1 MSVSLSLF
9 LYMTTNSAIQA
20 PQLSSRLLRL
30 ALLWVIVL
38 IASVIYTLFLSRQME
53 ITTDVMR
60 RATDIRAELFQVGY
74 DLTTG
79 FAMSLSVDVQGVVW
93 RVDQT
98 LNLAI
103 LGDKSTYR
111 VMARDERI
119 DAIMGHIDEIW
130 RQSVKPLL
138 LKWNETHNIT
148 SADRHEI
155 LSNLDRL
162 NGELDQ
168 WQNLM
173 DAEVNRNIV
182 VLRFTQIALG
192 GLSIL
197 SVIVVM
203 WFLFASVLKP
213 LNQLQA
219 GIERLKAGDWKTRVH
234 AEGTQEF
241 SEISAGFNEMAS
253 HLDDVYTNLENMVEE
268 KTASL
273 AEKNSHLTTLYGLTA
288 FLGEQH
294 SMDEMLESFSARVLT
309 LAGAPAVQVCFWNE
323 NRGVFESILQKGL
336 GESVSKECEN
346 IPKEF
351 REKIFSSP
359 YPIRAGMNRPGEA
372 IESDFIQKVIYHI
385 RYRQKNIG
393 VFVLFYRVEQTQNRA
408 LDMLLE
414 NLGRHLGAAI
424 ENMRLAALDQ
434 QMAVAQERNILA
446 QNLHDSI
453 AQTLS
458 FVNLQ
463 VQMLDGALKA
473 KNQEQID
480 DGIRQIKAGV
490 QECYD
495 DVRELLLNFRT
506 RVYKEELEE
515 LVKSVLERFERQ
527 TRVTT
532 HLTIQNEGSDLT
544 SAQKLQVIFIL
555 QEALSNVRKHAHAQ
569 TVMVNIR
576 NNENFEMTVMD
587 DGVGIDPKVL
597 NERKQSHVGL
607 SIMRERAQKV
617 NARIEIESDI
627 DQGTTVRLIL
637 PKEGR

>member
-1 MSVSLSLF
+1 
-9 LYMTTNSAIQA
+9 MTTNSAVQA

-53 ITTDVMR
+53 ITTEVMR

-103 LGDKSTYR
+103 LGDESTYR

-119 DAIMGHIDEIW
+119 DAIMGRIDEIW

-138 LKWNETHNIT
+138 LKWNETHSIT
-148 SADRHEI
+148 ISDRHEI

-309 LAGAPAVQVCFWNE
+309 LAAAPAVQVCFWNE
-323 NRGVFESILQKGL
+323 NRGVFENILQKGL

-346 IPKEF
+346 ISKEF

-359 YPIRAGMNRPGEA
+359 YPIRAGMNQPGEGK
-372 IESDFIQKVIYHI
+372 ESDFIQKVIYHI

-393 VFVLFYRVEQTQNRA
+393 VFVLFYRVEQTENRA

-544 SAQKLQVIFIL
+544 SAKKLQVIFIL

>member
-1 MSVSLSLF
+1 
-9 LYMTTNSAIQA
+9 MTMKNVTEA

-30 ALLWVIVL
+30 ALLWVILL
-38 IASVIYTLFLSRQME
+38 IASVVYTLFLSKQME
-53 ITTDVMR
+53 ITTEVMR
-60 RATDIRAELFQVGY
+60 RAGDIRAELYQVGY
-74 DLTTG
+74 DLTTVH
-79 FAMSLSVDVQGVVW
+79 SKNLTVDIQGVVW

-103 LGDKSTYR
+103 LDDGSTYR
-111 VMARDERI
+111 VMAREERI
-119 DAIMGHIDEIW
+119 DKILSRIDETW

-138 LKWNETHNIT
+138 LKWNETHSVGT
-148 SADRHEI
+148 SSRQEI
-155 LSNLDRL
+155 LAGLDSL
-162 NGELDQ
+162 NSELDE
-168 WQNLM
+168 WQNLT

-182 VLRFTQIALG
+182 VLRYTQVALG

-203 WFLFASVLKP
+203 WFLFASVLRP

-241 SEISAGFNEMAS
+241 SEISAGFNELAT
-253 HLDDVYTNLENMVEE
+253 HLDDIYFNLESRVEE

-273 AEKNSHLTTLYGLTA
+273 AEKNAHLTALYGLTA

-294 SMDEMLESFSARVLT
+294 SVEEMLESFIARVLT
-309 LAGAPAVQVCFWNE
+309 LTGAPAAQVCFWNE
-323 NRGVFESILQKGL
+323 NRNQLESVLKKGL
-336 GESVSKECEN
+336 SESGTKECE
-346 IPKEF
+346 
-351 REKIFSSP
+351 KISEQFCQQIFASP
-359 YPIRAGMNRPGEA
+359 YPVRIEEPDQSVNLDASHNR
-372 IESDFIQKVIYHI
+372 FILKVVYHI

-393 VFVLFYRVEQTQNRA
+393 IFALFYRDKLSEDRA

-414 NLGRHLGAAI
+414 NLGRHFGVAI

-463 VQMLDGALKA
+463 VQMLEGALKDQ
-473 KNQEQID
+473 NSEQID
-480 DGIRQIKAGV
+480 DGIKQIKAGV

-506 RVYKEELEE
+506 RVYKEELGE
-515 LVKSVLERFERQ
+515 LVQSVLQRFERQ
-527 TRVTT
+527 TNVKT
-532 HLTIQNEGSDLT
+532 HLNIQDDGMTLSST
-544 SAQKLQVIFIL
+544 QKLQVIFIL
-555 QEALSNVRKHAHAQ
+555 QEALSNVRKHARAR

-576 NNENFEMTVMD
+576 NDDSRFEMTVMD
-587 DGVGIDPKVL
+587 DGIGIDPQL
-597 NERKQSHVGL
+597 LSERKQSHVGL

-617 NARIEIESDI
+617 NAQIEIESEI
-627 DQGTTVRLIL
+627 DQGTTVKLIL

>member
-1 MSVSLSLF
+1 
-9 LYMTTNSAIQA
+9 MTTNSAIQA

-103 LGDKSTYR
+103 LGDESTYR

-119 DAIMGHIDEIW
+119 DAIMGRIDEIW

-138 LKWNETHNIT
+138 LKWNETHSIT
-148 SADRHEI
+148 ISDRHEI

-309 LAGAPAVQVCFWNE
+309 LAAAPAVQVCFWNE
-323 NRGVFESILQKGL
+323 NRGVFENILQKGL

-346 IPKEF
+346 ISKEF

-359 YPIRAGMNRPGEA
+359 YPIRAGMNQPGEGK
-372 IESDFIQKVIYHI
+372 ESDFIQKVIYHI

-544 SAQKLQVIFIL
+544 SAKKLQVIFIL

>member
-1 MSVSLSLF
+1 
-9 LYMTTNSAIQA
+9 MTTNSAVQA

-53 ITTDVMR
+53 ITTEVMR

-79 FAMSLSVDVQGVVW
+79 SAMSLSVDVQGVVW

-103 LGDKSTYR
+103 LGDESTYR

-119 DAIMGHIDEIW
+119 DAIMGRIDEIW

-148 SADRHEI
+148 ISDRHEI

-309 LAGAPAVQVCFWNE
+309 LAAAPAVQVCFWNE
-323 NRGVFESILQKGL
+323 NRGVFENILQKGL

-346 IPKEF
+346 ISKEF

-359 YPIRAGMNRPGEA
+359 YPIRAGMNQPGEGK
-372 IESDFIQKVIYHI
+372 ESDFIQKVIYHI

-393 VFVLFYRVEQTQNRA
+393 VFVLFYRVEQTENRA

-506 RVYKEELEE
+506 RVYKEELDE

>member
-1 MSVSLSLF
+1 MN
-9 LYMTTNSAIQA
+9 TIPQA

-30 ALLWVIVL
+30 ALLWVVVL
-38 IASVIYTLFLSRQME
+38 IASVVYTLFLSKQME
-53 ITTDVMR
+53 ISTEVTR
-60 RATDIRAELFQVGY
+60 RAADIRAELYQVGY
-74 DLTTG
+74 DLTTDQSKG
-79 FAMSLSVDVQGVVW
+79 LAIDIQGVVW

-103 LGDKSTYR
+103 LDDESTYR

-119 DAIMGHIDEIW
+119 DKIMGHIDETW
-130 RQSVKPLL
+130 RQSVKPSLL
-138 LKWNETHNIT
+138 RWNETHQLNRQ
-148 SADRHEI
+148 ARQEI
-155 LSNLDRL
+155 LKGLDLL
-162 NGELDQ
+162 NSELDE

-182 VLRFTQIALG
+182 VLRFTQVALG

-203 WFLFASVLKP
+203 WFLFASVLRP

-219 GIERLKAGDWKTRVH
+219 GIERLKASDWKTRVH
-234 AEGTQEF
+234 AEGTMEF
-241 SEISAGFNEMAS
+241 SEISAGFNELAS

-273 AEKNSHLTTLYGLTA
+273 AEKNAHLTALYGLTS

-294 SMDEMLESFSARVLT
+294 SLEEMLESFTARVLT
-309 LAGAPAVQVCFWNE
+309 LAQAPALQVCFWNE
-323 NRGVFESILQKGL
+323 HRSRFENILQKGL
-336 GESVSKECEN
+336 SEDFSKGC
-346 IPKEF
+346 
-351 REKIFSSP
+351 EKISEDFCQKIFTSP
-359 YPIRAGMNRPGEA
+359 YPIRTGVSRSDTKTEIEA
-372 IESDFIQKVIYHI
+372 NFFTQKVIYHI

-393 VFVLFYRVEQTQNRA
+393 VFVLFYRDNVRENRA

-463 VQMLDGALKA
+463 VQMLDVALKD

-480 DGIRQIKAGV
+480 DGLKQIKAGV

-515 LVKSVLERFERQ
+515 LVQSVLLRFERQ
-527 TRVTT
+527 THVKT
-532 HLTIQNEGSDLT
+532 HLSIKNEGKELT

-555 QEALSNVRKHAHAQ
+555 QEALSNVRKHAKAQ

-576 NNENFEMTVMD
+576 NTEQFEMTVMD
-587 DGVGIDPKVL
+587 DGIGIDPKVL
-597 NERKQSHVGL
+597 EERKQSHVGL

-617 NARIEIESDI
+617 KAHIEIESEM

>member
-1 MSVSLSLF
+1 
-9 LYMTTNSAIQA
+9 MTTNSAVQA

-53 ITTDVMR
+53 ITTEVMR
-60 RATDIRAELFQVGY
+60 RASDIRAELFQVGY

-79 FAMSLSVDVQGVVW
+79 SAMSMSVDVQGVVW

-103 LGDKSTYR
+103 LGDESTYR

-119 DAIMGHIDEIW
+119 DAIMGRIDEIW

-138 LKWNETHNIT
+138 LKWNETHSIT
-148 SADRHEI
+148 ISDRHEI

-309 LAGAPAVQVCFWNE
+309 LAAAPAVQVCFWNE
-323 NRGVFESILQKGL
+323 NRGIFESILQKGL

-346 IPKEF
+346 ISKEF

-359 YPIRAGMNRPGEA
+359 YPIRAGMNQPGEGK
-372 IESDFIQKVIYHI
+372 ESDFIQKVIYHI

-393 VFVLFYRVEQTQNRA
+393 VFVLFYRVEQTENRA

-627 DQGTTVRLIL
+627 DQGTTIRLIL

>member
-1 MSVSLSLF
+1 MN
-9 LYMTTNSAIQA
+9 TIPQA

-30 ALLWVIVL
+30 ALLWVVVL
-38 IASVIYTLFLSRQME
+38 IASVVYTLFLSKQME
-53 ITTDVMR
+53 ISTEVTR
-60 RATDIRAELFQVGY
+60 RAADIRAELYQVGY
-74 DLTTG
+74 DLTTDQSKG
-79 FAMSLSVDVQGVVW
+79 LAIDIQGVVW

-103 LGDKSTYR
+103 LDDESTYR

-119 DAIMGHIDEIW
+119 DKIMGHIDETW
-130 RQSVKPLL
+130 RQSVKPSLL
-138 LKWNETHNIT
+138 RWNETHQLNRQ
-148 SADRHEI
+148 ARQEI
-155 LSNLDRL
+155 LKGLDLL
-162 NGELDQ
+162 NSELDE

-182 VLRFTQIALG
+182 VLRFTQVALG

-203 WFLFASVLKP
+203 WFLFASVLRP

-219 GIERLKAGDWKTRVH
+219 GIERLKASDWKTRVH
-234 AEGTQEF
+234 AEGTMEF
-241 SEISAGFNEMAS
+241 SEISAGFNELAS

-273 AEKNSHLTTLYGLTA
+273 AEKNAHLTALYGLTS

-294 SMDEMLESFSARVLT
+294 SLEEMLESFTARVLT
-309 LAGAPAVQVCFWNE
+309 LAQAPALQVCFWNE
-323 NRGVFESILQKGL
+323 HRSRFENILQKGL
-336 GESVSKECEN
+336 SEDFSKGC
-346 IPKEF
+346 
-351 REKIFSSP
+351 EKISEDFCQKIFTSP
-359 YPIRAGMNRPGEA
+359 YPIRTGVSRSDTKTEIEA
-372 IESDFIQKVIYHI
+372 NFFTQKVIYHI

-393 VFVLFYRVEQTQNRA
+393 VFVLFYRDNVRENRA

-463 VQMLDGALKA
+463 VQMLDGALKD

-480 DGIRQIKAGV
+480 DGLKQIKAGV

-515 LVKSVLERFERQ
+515 LVQSVLLRFERQ
-527 TRVTT
+527 THVKT
-532 HLTIQNEGSDLT
+532 HLSIKNEGKELT

-555 QEALSNVRKHAHAQ
+555 QEALSNVRKHAKAQ

-576 NNENFEMTVMD
+576 NTEQFEMTVMD
-587 DGVGIDPKVL
+587 DGIGIDPKVL
-597 NERKQSHVGL
+597 EERKQSHVGL

-617 NARIEIESDI
+617 KAHIEIESEM

>member
-1 MSVSLSLF
+1 
-9 LYMTTNSAIQA
+9 MTTNSAVQA

-53 ITTDVMR
+53 ITTEVMR

-79 FAMSLSVDVQGVVW
+79 SAMSLSVDVQGVVW

-103 LGDKSTYR
+103 LGDESTYR

-119 DAIMGHIDEIW
+119 DAIMGRIDEIW

-148 SADRHEI
+148 ISDRHEI

-309 LAGAPAVQVCFWNE
+309 LAAAPAVQVCFWNE
-323 NRGVFESILQKGL
+323 NRGIFESILQKGL

-346 IPKEF
+346 ISKEF

-359 YPIRAGMNRPGEA
+359 YPIRAGMNQPGEGK
-372 IESDFIQKVIYHI
+372 ESDFIQKVIYHI

-393 VFVLFYRVEQTQNRA
+393 VFVLFYRVEQTENRA

>member
-1 MSVSLSLF
+1 MTQTSVQ
-9 LYMTTNSAIQA
+9 QA

-38 IASVIYTLFLSRQME
+38 IASVVYTLFLSKQME
-53 ITTDVMR
+53 ITAEVMR
-60 RATDIRAELFQVGY
+60 RAANIRAELYQVSY
-74 DLTTG
+74 DLTTEQM
-79 FAMSLSVDVQGVVW
+79 ANLTVDVQGLVW

-98 LNLAI
+98 LNLAT
-103 LGDKSTYR
+103 LDDESTYR

-119 DAIMGHIDEIW
+119 DKILERIDETW
-130 RQSVKPLL
+130 RQNVKPLL
-138 LKWNETHNIT
+138 LRWNEIHSIAHLN
-148 SADRHEI
+148 RH
-155 LSNLDRL
+155 DVL
-162 NGELDQ
+162 NGLDLLNSELNE
-168 WQNLM
+168 WQNLTE
-173 DAEVNRNIV
+173 AEVNRNIV
-182 VLRFTQIALG
+182 VLRYTQVALG

-203 WFLFASVLKP
+203 WFLFASVLRP
-213 LNQLQA
+213 LNQLRE
-219 GIERLKAGDWKTRVH
+219 GIDRLKASDWKTRVY

-241 SEISAGFNEMAS
+241 SEISAGFNELAT
-253 HLDDVYTNLENMVEE
+253 HLDDVYTNLENKVEE

-273 AEKNSHLTTLYGLTA
+273 AEKNAHLTALYGLTA

-294 SMDEMLESFSARVLT
+294 SMDEMLESFIARVLT
-309 LAGAPAVQVCFWNE
+309 LTGAPAAQVCFWSEHRSQLE
-323 NRGVFESILQKGL
+323 NVLKKGL
-336 GESVSKECEN
+336 DENFQFGCEQCGGD
-346 IPKEF
+346 F
-351 REKIFSSP
+351 SEKIFSSP
-359 YPIRAGMNRPGEA
+359 YPLRVLIPSTETQTSEFTLK
-372 IESDFIQKVIYHI
+372 IIYHI

-393 VFVLFYRVEQTQNRA
+393 VFALFYKKELEQDRA

-434 QMAVAQERNILA
+434 QMAVAQERNLLA

-463 VQMLDGALKA
+463 VQMLEGALKD

-480 DGIRQIKAGV
+480 DGITQIKAGV

-506 RVYKEELEE
+506 RVYKEELDE
-515 LVKSVLERFERQ
+515 LVQSVLQRFERQ
-527 TRVTT
+527 TRVKT
-532 HLTIQNEGSDLT
+532 HLNIQDGGKSLT

-555 QEALSNVRKHAHAQ
+555 QEALSNVRKHARAQ

-576 NNENFEMTVMD
+576 NNDQFEMTVMD
-587 DGVGIDPKVL
+587 DGIGIDLKL
-597 NERKQSHVGL
+597 LSERKQSHVGL

-617 NARIEIESDI
+617 NARIEIDSEI

-637 PKEGR
+637 PKEGRS

>member
-1 MSVSLSLF
+1 MNLNN
-9 LYMTTNSAIQA
+9 TPQA

-38 IASVIYTLFLSRQME
+38 IASVIYTLFLSKQME
-53 ITTDVMR
+53 ITMEVTR
-60 RATDIRAELFQVGY
+60 RAADIRAELYRVGY

-79 FAMSLSVDVQGVVW
+79 NAGNLAIDIQGVVW

-103 LGDKSTYR
+103 LDDESTYR
-111 VMARDERI
+111 VLARDDRI
-119 DAIMGHIDEIW
+119 NTIMVHIDETW
-130 RQSVKPLL
+130 CQSVKPLL
-138 LKWNETHNIT
+138 LKWNESHRM
-148 SADRHEI
+148 SEQGRQSI
-155 LSNLDRL
+155 LESLDLL
-162 NGELDQ
+162 NSELDE
-168 WQNLM
+168 WQSLM

-182 VLRFTQIALG
+182 VLRYTQVALG

-197 SVIVVM
+197 SVIIVM
-203 WFLFASVLKP
+203 WFLFASVLRP
-213 LNQLQA
+213 LNQLQT

-234 AEGTQEF
+234 TEGTLEF
-241 SEISAGFNEMAS
+241 SEISAGFNELAT
-253 HLDDVYTNLENMVEE
+253 HLDDVYTNLENKVEE

-294 SMDEMLESFSARVLT
+294 SLEEMLESFIARVFTLT
-309 LAGAPAVQVCFWNE
+309 GAAAVQICFWNE
-323 NRGVFESILQKGL
+323 RRNRFENILQKGL
-336 GESVSKECEN
+336 SNDFSKECEK
-346 IPKEF
+346 ITEDF
-351 REKIFSSP
+351 CQKIFASP
-359 YPIRAGMNRPGEA
+359 YPIRSGVSRSDDTTEPEA
-372 IESDFIQKVIYHI
+372 NSFAQKVIYHV

-393 VFVLFYRVEQTQNRA
+393 VFILFYRDDEHESRA

-414 NLGRHLGAAI
+414 NLGRHLGGAI

-463 VQMLDGALKA
+463 VQMLDGALKDN
-473 KNQEQID
+473 NQEQID
-480 DGIRQIKAGV
+480 EGLRQIKAGV

-506 RVYKEELEE
+506 RVYKEELGE
-515 LVKSVLERFERQ
+515 LIQSVLQRFERQ
-527 TRVTT
+527 THVSA
-532 HLTIQNEGSDLT
+532 HLNITNEGKDLT

-555 QEALSNVRKHAHAQ
+555 QEALSNVRKHAHAR

-576 NNENFEMTVMD
+576 NSEQFEMTVMD
-587 DGVGIDPKVL
+587 DGVGIDTKVL
-597 NERKQSHVGL
+597 EERKQSHVGL

-617 NARIEIESDI
+617 NARIEIESEV

>member
-1 MSVSLSLF
+1 MN
-9 LYMTTNSAIQA
+9 TIPQA

-30 ALLWVIVL
+30 ALLWVVVL
-38 IASVIYTLFLSRQME
+38 IASVVYTLFLSKQME
-53 ITTDVMR
+53 ISTEVTR
-60 RATDIRAELFQVGY
+60 RAADIRAELYQVGY
-74 DLTTG
+74 DLTTDQAKG
-79 FAMSLSVDVQGVVW
+79 LAIDIQGVVW

-103 LGDKSTYR
+103 LDDESTYR

-119 DAIMGHIDEIW
+119 DKIMGHIDETW
-130 RQSVKPLL
+130 RQSVKPSLL
-138 LKWNETHNIT
+138 RWNETHQLNRQ
-148 SADRHEI
+148 ARQEI
-155 LSNLDRL
+155 LKGLDLL
-162 NGELDQ
+162 NSELDE

-182 VLRFTQIALG
+182 VLRFTQVALG

-203 WFLFASVLKP
+203 WFLFASVLRP

-219 GIERLKAGDWKTRVH
+219 GIERLKASDWKTRVH
-234 AEGTQEF
+234 AEGTLEF
-241 SEISAGFNEMAS
+241 SEISAGFNELAS

-273 AEKNSHLTTLYGLTA
+273 AEKNAHLTALYGLTS

-294 SMDEMLESFSARVLT
+294 SLEEMLESFTARVLT
-309 LAGAPAVQVCFWNE
+309 LAQAPALQVCFWNE
-323 NRGVFESILQKGL
+323 HRSRFENILQKGL
-336 GESVSKECEN
+336 SEDFSKGC
-346 IPKEF
+346 
-351 REKIFSSP
+351 EKISEDFCQKIFTSP
-359 YPIRAGMNRPGEA
+359 YPIRTGVSRSDAKTEIEA
-372 IESDFIQKVIYHI
+372 NFFTQKVIYHI

-393 VFVLFYRVEQTQNRA
+393 VFVLFYRDNVRENRA

-463 VQMLDGALKA
+463 VQMLDGALKD

-480 DGIRQIKAGV
+480 DGLKQIKAGV

-515 LVKSVLERFERQ
+515 LVQSVLLRFERQ
-527 TRVTT
+527 THVKT
-532 HLTIQNEGSDLT
+532 HLSIKNEGKELT

-555 QEALSNVRKHAHAQ
+555 QEALSNVRKHAKAQ

-576 NNENFEMTVMD
+576 NTDQFEMTVMD
-587 DGVGIDPKVL
+587 DGIGIDPKVL
-597 NERKQSHVGL
+597 EERKQSHVGL

-617 NARIEIESDI
+617 KAHIEIESEM

>member
-1 MSVSLSLF
+1 
-9 LYMTTNSAIQA
+9 MTTNSAIQA

-103 LGDKSTYR
+103 LGDESTYR

-359 YPIRAGMNRPGEA
+359 YPIRAGMNRPGET

-458 FVNLQ
+458 FVYLQ

>member
-1 MSVSLSLF
+1 MTQTSVQ
-9 LYMTTNSAIQA
+9 QA

-38 IASVIYTLFLSRQME
+38 IASVVYTLFLSKQME
-53 ITTDVMR
+53 ITAEVMR
-60 RATDIRAELFQVGY
+60 RAANIRAELYQVSY
-74 DLTTG
+74 DLTTEQM
-79 FAMSLSVDVQGVVW
+79 ANLTVDVQGLVW

-98 LNLAI
+98 LNLAT
-103 LGDKSTYR
+103 LDDESTYR

-119 DAIMGHIDEIW
+119 DKILERIDETW
-130 RQSVKPLL
+130 RQNVKPLL
-138 LKWNETHNIT
+138 LRWNEIHSIAHLN
-148 SADRHEI
+148 RH
-155 LSNLDRL
+155 DVL
-162 NGELDQ
+162 NGLDLLNSELNE
-168 WQNLM
+168 WQNLTE
-173 DAEVNRNIV
+173 AEVNRNIV
-182 VLRFTQIALG
+182 VLRYTQVALG

-203 WFLFASVLKP
+203 WFLFASVLRP
-213 LNQLQA
+213 LNQLRE
-219 GIERLKAGDWKTRVH
+219 GIDRLKASDWKTRVY

-241 SEISAGFNEMAS
+241 SEISAGFNELAT
-253 HLDDVYTNLENMVEE
+253 HLDDVYTNLENKVEE

-273 AEKNSHLTTLYGLTA
+273 AEKNAHLTALYGLTA

-294 SMDEMLESFSARVLT
+294 SMDEMLESFIARVLT
-309 LAGAPAVQVCFWNE
+309 LTGAPAAQVCFWSE
-323 NRGVFESILQKGL
+323 HRSQLEHVLKKGL
-336 GESVSKECEN
+336 DENFQFGCEQC
-346 IPKEF
+346 
-351 REKIFSSP
+351 
-359 YPIRAGMNRPGEA
+359 GG
-372 IESDFIQKVIYHI
+372 DFNI

-393 VFVLFYRVEQTQNRA
+393 VFALFYKKELEQDRA

-434 QMAVAQERNILA
+434 QMAVAQERNLLA

-463 VQMLDGALKA
+463 VQMLEGALKD

-480 DGIRQIKAGV
+480 DGITQIKAGV

-506 RVYKEELEE
+506 RVYKEELDE
-515 LVKSVLERFERQ
+515 LVQSVLQRFERQ
-527 TRVTT
+527 TRVKT
-532 HLTIQNEGSDLT
+532 HLNIQDGGKSLT

-555 QEALSNVRKHAHAQ
+555 QEALSNVRKHARAQ

-576 NNENFEMTVMD
+576 NNDQFEMTVMD
-587 DGVGIDPKVL
+587 DGIGIDPKL
-597 NERKQSHVGL
+597 LSERKQSHVGL

-617 NARIEIESDI
+617 NARIEIDSEI

-637 PKEGR
+637 PKEGRS

>member
-1 MSVSLSLF
+1 
-9 LYMTTNSAIQA
+9 MTMKNVTEA

-30 ALLWVIVL
+30 ALLWVILL
-38 IASVIYTLFLSRQME
+38 IASVVYTLFLSKQME
-53 ITTDVMR
+53 ITTEVMR
-60 RATDIRAELFQVGY
+60 RAGDIRAELYQVGY
-74 DLTTG
+74 DLTTVH
-79 FAMSLSVDVQGVVW
+79 SKNLTVDIQGVVW

-103 LGDKSTYR
+103 LDDGSTYR

-119 DAIMGHIDEIW
+119 DKILSRIDETW

-138 LKWNETHNIT
+138 LKWNETHSVGT
-148 SADRHEI
+148 SSRQEI
-155 LSNLDRL
+155 LAGLDSL
-162 NGELDQ
+162 NSELDE
-168 WQNLM
+168 WQNLT

-182 VLRFTQIALG
+182 VLRYTQVALG

-203 WFLFASVLKP
+203 WFLFASVLRP

-241 SEISAGFNEMAS
+241 SEISAGFNELAT
-253 HLDDVYTNLENMVEE
+253 HLDDIYFNLESRVEE

-273 AEKNSHLTTLYGLTA
+273 AEKNAHLTALYGLTA

-294 SMDEMLESFSARVLT
+294 SVEEMLESFIARVLT
-309 LAGAPAVQVCFWNE
+309 LTGAPAAQVCFWNE
-323 NRGVFESILQKGL
+323 NRNQLESVLKKGL
-336 GESVSKECEN
+336 SESGTKECE
-346 IPKEF
+346 
-351 REKIFSSP
+351 KISEQFCQQIFASP
-359 YPIRAGMNRPGEA
+359 YPVRIEEPDQSVNLDASHNR
-372 IESDFIQKVIYHI
+372 FILKVVYHI

-393 VFVLFYRVEQTQNRA
+393 IFVLFYRDKLSEDRA

-414 NLGRHLGAAI
+414 NLGRHFGAAI

-463 VQMLDGALKA
+463 VQMLEGALKDQ
-473 KNQEQID
+473 NSEQID
-480 DGIRQIKAGV
+480 DGIKQIKAGV

-506 RVYKEELEE
+506 RVYKEELGE
-515 LVKSVLERFERQ
+515 LVQSVLQRFERQ
-527 TRVTT
+527 TNVKT
-532 HLTIQNEGSDLT
+532 HLNIQNDGMTLSST
-544 SAQKLQVIFIL
+544 QKLQVIFIL
-555 QEALSNVRKHAHAQ
+555 QEALSNVRKHARAR

-576 NNENFEMTVMD
+576 NDDSRFEMTVMD
-587 DGVGIDPKVL
+587 DGIGIDPQL
-597 NERKQSHVGL
+597 LSERKQSHVGL

-617 NARIEIESDI
+617 NAQIEIESEI
-627 DQGTTVRLIL
+627 DQGTTVKLIL

>member
-1 MSVSLSLF
+1 
-9 LYMTTNSAIQA
+9 MTMNTVPQA

-30 ALLWVIVL
+30 ALLWVVVL
-38 IASVIYTLFLSRQME
+38 IASVVYTLFLSKQME
-53 ITTDVMR
+53 ISTEVTR
-60 RATDIRAELFQVGY
+60 RAADIRVELYQVGY
-74 DLTTG
+74 DLTTDHANG
-79 FAMSLSVDVQGVVW
+79 FSIDIQGVVW

-103 LGDKSTYR
+103 LDDQSTYR

-119 DAIMGHIDEIW
+119 DKIMGHIDETW
-130 RQSVKPLL
+130 RQSVKPALL
-138 LKWNETHNIT
+138 RWNESHQLNRQV
-148 SADRHEI
+148 RHDI
-155 LSNLDRL
+155 LKGLDLL
-162 NGELDQ
+162 NSELDE

-182 VLRFTQIALG
+182 VLRFTQVALG

-203 WFLFASVLKP
+203 WFLFASVLRP

-219 GIERLKAGDWKTRVH
+219 GIERLKASDWKTRVH
-234 AEGTQEF
+234 AEGTLEF
-241 SEISAGFNEMAS
+241 SEISAGFNALAS
-253 HLDDVYTNLENMVEE
+253 HLDDVYTNLENIVEE

-273 AEKNSHLTTLYGLTA
+273 AEKNAHLTALYGLTS

-294 SMDEMLESFSARVLT
+294 SLEEMLESFTARVLT
-309 LAGAPAVQVCFWNE
+309 LAEAPALQVCFWDEHRSRFE
-323 NRGVFESILQKGL
+323 NILQKGL
-336 GESVSKECEN
+336 SEEFSKGC
-346 IPKEF
+346 
-351 REKIFSSP
+351 EKISEDFCQKIFASP
-359 YPIRAGMNRPGEA
+359 YPIRTGVSRSDVKTEIEA
-372 IESDFIQKVIYHI
+372 NFFTQKVIYHI

-393 VFVLFYRVEQTQNRA
+393 VFVLFYRDNVRENRA

-463 VQMLDGALKA
+463 VQMLDGALKD

-480 DGIRQIKAGV
+480 DGLKQIKAGV

-515 LVKSVLERFERQ
+515 LVQSVLLRFERQ
-527 TRVTT
+527 THVKT
-532 HLTIQNEGSDLT
+532 HLSIKNEGKELT

-555 QEALSNVRKHAHAQ
+555 QEALSNVRKHARAQ

-576 NNENFEMTVMD
+576 NTEQFEMTVMD
-587 DGVGIDPKVL
+587 DGIGIDPKVL
-597 NERKQSHVGL
+597 EERKQSHVGL

-617 NARIEIESDI
+617 KARIEIESEL

>member
-1 MSVSLSLF
+1 MN
-9 LYMTTNSAIQA
+9 TIPQA

-30 ALLWVIVL
+30 ALLWVVVL
-38 IASVIYTLFLSRQME
+38 IASVVYTLFLSKQME
-53 ITTDVMR
+53 ISTEVTR
-60 RATDIRAELFQVGY
+60 RAADIRAELYQVGY
-74 DLTTG
+74 DLTTDQAKG
-79 FAMSLSVDVQGVVW
+79 LAIDIQGVVW

-103 LGDKSTYR
+103 LDDESTYR

-119 DAIMGHIDEIW
+119 DKIMGHIDETW
-130 RQSVKPLL
+130 RQSVKPSLL
-138 LKWNETHNIT
+138 RWNETHQLNRQ
-148 SADRHEI
+148 ARQEI
-155 LSNLDRL
+155 LKGLDLL
-162 NGELDQ
+162 NSELDE

-182 VLRFTQIALG
+182 VLRFTQVALG

-203 WFLFASVLKP
+203 WFLFASVLRP

-219 GIERLKAGDWKTRVH
+219 GIERLKASDWKTRVH
-234 AEGTQEF
+234 AEGTLEF
-241 SEISAGFNEMAS
+241 SEISAGFNELAS

-273 AEKNSHLTTLYGLTA
+273 AEKNAHLTALYGLTS

-294 SMDEMLESFSARVLT
+294 SLEEMLESFTARVLT
-309 LAGAPAVQVCFWNE
+309 LAQAPALQVCFWNE
-323 NRGVFESILQKGL
+323 HRSRFENILQKGL
-336 GESVSKECEN
+336 SEDFSKGC
-346 IPKEF
+346 
-351 REKIFSSP
+351 EKISEDFCQKIFTSP
-359 YPIRAGMNRPGEA
+359 YPIRTGVSRSDAKTEIEA
-372 IESDFIQKVIYHI
+372 NFFTQKVIYHI

-393 VFVLFYRVEQTQNRA
+393 VFVLFYRDNVRENRA

-463 VQMLDGALKA
+463 VQMLDGALKD

-480 DGIRQIKAGV
+480 DGLKQIKAGV

-515 LVKSVLERFERQ
+515 LVQSVLLRFERQ
-527 TRVTT
+527 THIKT
-532 HLTIQNEGSDLT
+532 HLSIKNEGKELT

-555 QEALSNVRKHAHAQ
+555 QEALSNVRKHAKAQ

-576 NNENFEMTVMD
+576 NTDQFEMTVMD
-587 DGVGIDPKVL
+587 DGIGIDPKVL
-597 NERKQSHVGL
+597 EERKQSHVGL

-617 NARIEIESDI
+617 KAHIEIESEM

>member
-1 MSVSLSLF
+1 
-9 LYMTTNSAIQA
+9 MTMNTVPQA

-30 ALLWVIVL
+30 ALLWVVVL
-38 IASVIYTLFLSRQME
+38 IASVVYTLFLSKQME
-53 ITTDVMR
+53 ISTEVTR
-60 RATDIRAELFQVGY
+60 RAADIRVELYQVGY
-74 DLTTG
+74 DLTTDHANG
-79 FAMSLSVDVQGVVW
+79 FAIDIQGVVW

-103 LGDKSTYR
+103 LDDQSTYR

-119 DAIMGHIDEIW
+119 DKIMGHIDETW
-130 RQSVKPLL
+130 RQSVKPALL
-138 LKWNETHNIT
+138 RWNESHQLNRQV
-148 SADRHEI
+148 RHDI
-155 LSNLDRL
+155 LKGLDLL
-162 NGELDQ
+162 NSELDE

-182 VLRFTQIALG
+182 VLRFTQVALG

-203 WFLFASVLKP
+203 WFLFASVLRP

-219 GIERLKAGDWKTRVH
+219 GIERLKASDWKTRVH
-234 AEGTQEF
+234 AEGTLEF
-241 SEISAGFNEMAS
+241 SEISAGFNALAS
-253 HLDDVYTNLENMVEE
+253 HLDDVYTNLENIVEE

-273 AEKNSHLTTLYGLTA
+273 AEKNAHLTALYGLTS

-294 SMDEMLESFSARVLT
+294 SLEEMLESFTARVLT
-309 LAGAPAVQVCFWNE
+309 LAEAPALQVCFWNE
-323 NRGVFESILQKGL
+323 HRSRFENILQKGL
-336 GESVSKECEN
+336 SEEFSKGC
-346 IPKEF
+346 
-351 REKIFSSP
+351 EKISEDFCQKIFASP
-359 YPIRAGMNRPGEA
+359 YPIRTGVSRSDVKTEIEA
-372 IESDFIQKVIYHI
+372 NFFTQKVIYHI

-393 VFVLFYRVEQTQNRA
+393 VFVLFYRDNVRENRA

-480 DGIRQIKAGV
+480 DGLKQIKAGV

-515 LVKSVLERFERQ
+515 LVQSVLLRFERQ
-527 TRVTT
+527 THVKT
-532 HLTIQNEGSDLT
+532 HLSIKNEGKELT

-555 QEALSNVRKHAHAQ
+555 QEALSNVRKHAKAQ

-576 NNENFEMTVMD
+576 NMEQFEMTVMD
-587 DGVGIDPKVL
+587 DGIGIDPKVL
-597 NERKQSHVGL
+597 EERKQSHVGL

-617 NARIEIESDI
+617 KARIEIESEL

>member
-1 MSVSLSLF
+1 
-9 LYMTTNSAIQA
+9 MTMNTVPQA

-30 ALLWVIVL
+30 ALLWVVVL
-38 IASVIYTLFLSRQME
+38 IASVVYTLFLSKQME
-53 ITTDVMR
+53 ISTEVTR
-60 RATDIRAELFQVGY
+60 RAADIRVELYQVGY
-74 DLTTG
+74 DLTTDHANG
-79 FAMSLSVDVQGVVW
+79 FAIDIQGVVW

-103 LGDKSTYR
+103 LDDQSTYR

-119 DAIMGHIDEIW
+119 DKIMGHIDETW
-130 RQSVKPLL
+130 RQSVKPALL
-138 LKWNETHNIT
+138 RWNESHQLNRQV
-148 SADRHEI
+148 RHDI
-155 LSNLDRL
+155 LKGLDLL
-162 NGELDQ
+162 NSELDE

-182 VLRFTQIALG
+182 VLRFTQVALG

-203 WFLFASVLKP
+203 WFLFASVLRP

-219 GIERLKAGDWKTRVH
+219 GIERLKASDWKTRVH
-234 AEGTQEF
+234 AEGTLEF
-241 SEISAGFNEMAS
+241 SEISAGFNALAS
-253 HLDDVYTNLENMVEE
+253 HLDDVYTNLENIVEE

-273 AEKNSHLTTLYGLTA
+273 AEKNAHLTALYGLTS

-294 SMDEMLESFSARVLT
+294 SLEEMLESFTARVLT
-309 LAGAPAVQVCFWNE
+309 LAEAPALQVCFWNE
-323 NRGVFESILQKGL
+323 HRSRFENILQKGL
-336 GESVSKECEN
+336 SEDFSKGC
-346 IPKEF
+346 
-351 REKIFSSP
+351 EKISEDFCQKIFASP
-359 YPIRAGMNRPGEA
+359 YPIRTGVSRSDTKTEIEA
-372 IESDFIQKVIYHI
+372 NFFTQKVIYHI

-393 VFVLFYRVEQTQNRA
+393 VFVLFYRDNVRENRA

-463 VQMLDGALKA
+463 VQMLDGALKD

-480 DGIRQIKAGV
+480 DGLKQIKAGV

-515 LVKSVLERFERQ
+515 LVQSVLLRFERQ
-527 TRVTT
+527 THVKT
-532 HLTIQNEGSDLT
+532 HLSIKNEGKELT

-555 QEALSNVRKHAHAQ
+555 QEALSNVRKHARAQ

-576 NNENFEMTVMD
+576 NTEQFEMTVMD
-587 DGVGIDPKVL
+587 DGIGIDPKVL
-597 NERKQSHVGL
+597 EERKQSHVGL
-607 SIMRERAQKV
+607 PIMRERAQKV
-617 NARIEIESDI
+617 KARIEIESEL

>member
-1 MSVSLSLF
+1 
-9 LYMTTNSAIQA
+9 MTMNTVPQA

-30 ALLWVIVL
+30 ALLWVVVL
-38 IASVIYTLFLSRQME
+38 IASVVYTLFLSKQME
-53 ITTDVMR
+53 ISTEVTR
-60 RATDIRAELFQVGY
+60 RAADIRVELYQVGY
-74 DLTTG
+74 DLTTDHANG
-79 FAMSLSVDVQGVVW
+79 FAIDIQGVVW

-103 LGDKSTYR
+103 LDDQSTYR

-119 DAIMGHIDEIW
+119 DKIMGHIDETW
-130 RQSVKPLL
+130 RQSVKPALL
-138 LKWNETHNIT
+138 RWNESHQLNRQV
-148 SADRHEI
+148 RHDI
-155 LSNLDRL
+155 LKGLDLL
-162 NGELDQ
+162 NSEFDE

-182 VLRFTQIALG
+182 VLRFTQVALG

-203 WFLFASVLKP
+203 WFLFASVLRP

-219 GIERLKAGDWKTRVH
+219 GIERLKASDWKTRVH
-234 AEGTQEF
+234 AEGTLEF
-241 SEISAGFNEMAS
+241 SEISAGFNALAS
-253 HLDDVYTNLENMVEE
+253 HLDDVYTNLENIVEE

-273 AEKNSHLTTLYGLTA
+273 AEKNAHLTALYGLTS

-294 SMDEMLESFSARVLT
+294 SLEEMLESFTARVLT
-309 LAGAPAVQVCFWNE
+309 LAEAPALQVCFWNE
-323 NRGVFESILQKGL
+323 HRSRFENILQKGL
-336 GESVSKECEN
+336 SEEFSKGC
-346 IPKEF
+346 
-351 REKIFSSP
+351 EKISEDFCQKIFASP
-359 YPIRAGMNRPGEA
+359 YPIRTGVSRSDVKTEIEA
-372 IESDFIQKVIYHI
+372 NFFTQKVIYHI

-393 VFVLFYRVEQTQNRA
+393 VFVLFYRDNVRENRA

-480 DGIRQIKAGV
+480 DGLKQIKAGV

-515 LVKSVLERFERQ
+515 LVQSVLLRFERQ
-527 TRVTT
+527 THVKT
-532 HLTIQNEGSDLT
+532 HLSIKNEGKELT

-555 QEALSNVRKHAHAQ
+555 QEALSNVRKHAKAQ

-576 NNENFEMTVMD
+576 NMEQFEMTVMD
-587 DGVGIDPKVL
+587 DGIGIDPKVL
-597 NERKQSHVGL
+597 EERKQSHVGL

-617 NARIEIESDI
+617 KARIEIESEL
-627 DQGTTVRLIL
+627 DQGTTIRLIL

>member
-1 MSVSLSLF
+1 
-9 LYMTTNSAIQA
+9 MTTNSAIQA

-98 LNLAI
+98 LNLAV
-103 LGDKSTYR
+103 LGDESTYR

-323 NRGVFESILQKGL
+323 NRGVFENILQKGL

-346 IPKEF
+346 ISKEF

-359 YPIRAGMNRPGEA
+359 YPIRAGMNQPGEGK
-372 IESDFIQKVIYHI
+372 ESDFIQKVIYHI

-393 VFVLFYRVEQTQNRA
+393 VFVLFYRVEQTENRA

-506 RVYKEELEE
+506 RVYKEELDE

-597 NERKQSHVGL
+597 NERKQSLVGL

>member
-1 MSVSLSLF
+1 
-9 LYMTTNSAIQA
+9 MTTNSAVQA

-53 ITTDVMR
+53 ITTEVMR

-79 FAMSLSVDVQGVVW
+79 SAMSMSVDVQGVVW

-103 LGDKSTYR
+103 LGDESTYR

-119 DAIMGHIDEIW
+119 DAIMGRIDEIW

-138 LKWNETHNIT
+138 LKWNETHSIT
-148 SADRHEI
+148 ISDQHEI

-309 LAGAPAVQVCFWNE
+309 LAAAPAVQVCFWNE
-323 NRGVFESILQKGL
+323 NRGVFENILQKGL

-346 IPKEF
+346 ISKEF

-359 YPIRAGMNRPGEA
+359 YPIRAGMNQPGEGK
-372 IESDFIQKVIYHI
+372 ESDFIQKVIYHI

-393 VFVLFYRVEQTQNRA
+393 VFVLFYRVEQTENRA

-506 RVYKEELEE
+506 RVYKEELDE

-627 DQGTTVRLIL
+627 DQGTTIRLIL

>member
-1 MSVSLSLF
+1 
-9 LYMTTNSAIQA
+9 MTMNTIPQA

-30 ALLWVIVL
+30 ALLWVVVL
-38 IASVIYTLFLSRQME
+38 IASVVYTLFLSKQME
-53 ITTDVMR
+53 ISTEVTR
-60 RATDIRAELFQVGY
+60 RAADIRAELYQVGY
-74 DLTTG
+74 DLTTDQSKG
-79 FAMSLSVDVQGVVW
+79 LAIDIQGVVW

-103 LGDKSTYR
+103 LDDESTYR

-119 DAIMGHIDEIW
+119 DKIMGHIDETW
-130 RQSVKPLL
+130 RQSVKPSLL
-138 LKWNETHNIT
+138 RWNETHQLNRQ
-148 SADRHEI
+148 ARQEI
-155 LSNLDRL
+155 LKGLDLL
-162 NGELDQ
+162 NSELDE

-182 VLRFTQIALG
+182 VLRFTQVALG

-203 WFLFASVLKP
+203 WFLFASVLRP

-219 GIERLKAGDWKTRVH
+219 GIERLKASDWKTRVH
-234 AEGTQEF
+234 AEGTMEF
-241 SEISAGFNEMAS
+241 SEISAGFNELAS

-273 AEKNSHLTTLYGLTA
+273 AEKNAHLTALYGLTS

-294 SMDEMLESFSARVLT
+294 SLEEMLESFTARVLT
-309 LAGAPAVQVCFWNE
+309 LAQAPALQVCFWNE
-323 NRGVFESILQKGL
+323 HRSRFENILQKGL
-336 GESVSKECEN
+336 SEDFSKGC
-346 IPKEF
+346 
-351 REKIFSSP
+351 EKISEDFCQKIFTSP
-359 YPIRAGMNRPGEA
+359 YPIRTGVSRSDTKTEIEA
-372 IESDFIQKVIYHI
+372 NFFTQKVIYHI

-393 VFVLFYRVEQTQNRA
+393 VFVLFYRDNVRENRA

-463 VQMLDGALKA
+463 VQMLDGALKD

-480 DGIRQIKAGV
+480 DGLKQIKAGV

-515 LVKSVLERFERQ
+515 LVQSVLLRFERQ
-527 TRVTT
+527 THVKT
-532 HLTIQNEGSDLT
+532 HLSIKNEGKELT

-555 QEALSNVRKHAHAQ
+555 QEALSNVRKHAKAQ

-576 NNENFEMTVMD
+576 NTEQFEMTVMD
-587 DGVGIDPKVL
+587 DGIGIDPKVL
-597 NERKQSHVGL
+597 EERKQSHVGL

-617 NARIEIESDI
+617 KAHIEIESEM

>member
-1 MSVSLSLF
+1 MN
-9 LYMTTNSAIQA
+9 TIPQA

-30 ALLWVIVL
+30 ALLWVVVL
-38 IASVIYTLFLSRQME
+38 IASVVYTLFLSKQME
-53 ITTDVMR
+53 ISTEVTR
-60 RATDIRAELFQVGY
+60 RAADIRAELYQVGY
-74 DLTTG
+74 DLTTDQAKG
-79 FAMSLSVDVQGVVW
+79 LAIDIQGVVW

-103 LGDKSTYR
+103 LDDESTYR

-119 DAIMGHIDEIW
+119 DKIMGHIDETW
-130 RQSVKPLL
+130 RQSVKPSLL
-138 LKWNETHNIT
+138 RWNETHQLNRQ
-148 SADRHEI
+148 ARQEI
-155 LSNLDRL
+155 LKGLDLL
-162 NGELDQ
+162 NSELDE

-182 VLRFTQIALG
+182 VLRFTQVALG

-203 WFLFASVLKP
+203 WFLFASVLRP

-219 GIERLKAGDWKTRVH
+219 GIERLKASDWKTRVH
-234 AEGTQEF
+234 AEGTLEF
-241 SEISAGFNEMAS
+241 SEISAGFNELAS

-273 AEKNSHLTTLYGLTA
+273 AEKNAHLTALYGLTS

-294 SMDEMLESFSARVLT
+294 SLEEMLESFTARVLT
-309 LAGAPAVQVCFWNE
+309 LAQAPALQVCFWNE
-323 NRGVFESILQKGL
+323 HRSRFENILQKGL
-336 GESVSKECEN
+336 SEDFSKGC
-346 IPKEF
+346 
-351 REKIFSSP
+351 EKISEDFCQKIFTSP
-359 YPIRAGMNRPGEA
+359 YPIRTGVSRSDAKTEIEA
-372 IESDFIQKVIYHI
+372 NFFTQKVIYHI

-393 VFVLFYRVEQTQNRA
+393 VFALFYRDNVRENRA

-463 VQMLDGALKA
+463 VQMLDGALKD

-480 DGIRQIKAGV
+480 DGLKQIKAGV

-515 LVKSVLERFERQ
+515 LVQSVLLRFERQ
-527 TRVTT
+527 THVKT
-532 HLTIQNEGSDLT
+532 HLSIKNEGKELT

-555 QEALSNVRKHAHAQ
+555 QEALSNVRKHAKAQ

-576 NNENFEMTVMD
+576 NTDQFEMTVMD
-587 DGVGIDPKVL
+587 DGIGIDPKVL
-597 NERKQSHVGL
+597 EERKQSHVGL

-617 NARIEIESDI
+617 KAHIEIESEM

>member
-1 MSVSLSLF
+1 
-9 LYMTTNSAIQA
+9 MTTNSVVQA

-79 FAMSLSVDVQGVVW
+79 SAMSLSVDVQGVVW

-103 LGDKSTYR
+103 LGDESTYR

-119 DAIMGHIDEIW
+119 DAIMGRIDEIW

-148 SADRHEI
+148 ISDRHEI

-309 LAGAPAVQVCFWNE
+309 LAAAPAVQVCFWNE
-323 NRGVFESILQKGL
+323 NRGIFESILQKGL

-346 IPKEF
+346 ISKEF

-359 YPIRAGMNRPGEA
+359 YPIRTVMNHSG
-372 IESDFIQKVIYHI
+372 SDFIQKVIYHI

>member
-1 MSVSLSLF
+1 
-9 LYMTTNSAIQA
+9 MTMNTVPQA

-30 ALLWVIVL
+30 ALLWVVVL
-38 IASVIYTLFLSRQME
+38 IASVVYTLFLSKQME
-53 ITTDVMR
+53 ISTEVTR
-60 RATDIRAELFQVGY
+60 RAADIRVELYQVGY
-74 DLTTG
+74 DLTTDHANG
-79 FAMSLSVDVQGVVW
+79 FAIDIQGVVW

-103 LGDKSTYR
+103 LDDQSTYR

-119 DAIMGHIDEIW
+119 DKIMGHIDETW
-130 RQSVKPLL
+130 RQSVKPALL
-138 LKWNETHNIT
+138 RWNESHQLNRQV
-148 SADRHEI
+148 RHDI
-155 LSNLDRL
+155 LKGLDLL
-162 NGELDQ
+162 NSELDE

-182 VLRFTQIALG
+182 VLRFTQVALG

-203 WFLFASVLKP
+203 WFLFASVLRP

-219 GIERLKAGDWKTRVH
+219 GIERLKASDWKTRVH
-234 AEGTQEF
+234 AEGTLEF
-241 SEISAGFNEMAS
+241 SEISAGFNALAS
-253 HLDDVYTNLENMVEE
+253 HLDDVYTNLENIVEE

-273 AEKNSHLTTLYGLTA
+273 AEKNAHLTALYGLTS

-294 SMDEMLESFSARVLT
+294 SLEEMLESFTARVLT
-309 LAGAPAVQVCFWNE
+309 LAEAPALQVCFWNE
-323 NRGVFESILQKGL
+323 HRGRFENILPKGL
-336 GESVSKECEN
+336 SEEF
-346 IPKEF
+346 PKGC
-351 REKIFSSP
+351 EKISEDFCQKIFASP
-359 YPIRAGMNRPGEA
+359 YPIRTGVSRSDVKTEIEA
-372 IESDFIQKVIYHI
+372 NFFTQKVIYHI

-393 VFVLFYRVEQTQNRA
+393 VFVLFYRDNVRENRA

-480 DGIRQIKAGV
+480 DGLKQIKAGV

-515 LVKSVLERFERQ
+515 LVQSVLLRFERQ
-527 TRVTT
+527 THVKT
-532 HLTIQNEGSDLT
+532 HLSIKNEGKELT

-555 QEALSNVRKHAHAQ
+555 QEALSNVRKHAKAQ

-576 NNENFEMTVMD
+576 NMEQFEMTVMD
-587 DGVGIDPKVL
+587 DGIGIDPKVL
-597 NERKQSHVGL
+597 EERKQSHVGL

-617 NARIEIESDI
+617 KARIEIESEL

>member
-1 MSVSLSLF
+1 
-9 LYMTTNSAIQA
+9 MTMNTVPQA

-30 ALLWVIVL
+30 ALLWVVVL
-38 IASVIYTLFLSRQME
+38 IASVVYTLFLSKQME
-53 ITTDVMR
+53 ISTEVTR
-60 RATDIRAELFQVGY
+60 RAADIRVELYQVGY
-74 DLTTG
+74 DLTTDHANG
-79 FAMSLSVDVQGVVW
+79 FAIDIQGVVW

-103 LGDKSTYR
+103 LDDQSTYR

-119 DAIMGHIDEIW
+119 DKIMGHIDETW
-130 RQSVKPLL
+130 RQSVKPALL
-138 LKWNETHNIT
+138 RWNESHQLNRQV
-148 SADRHEI
+148 RHDI
-155 LSNLDRL
+155 LKGLDLL
-162 NGELDQ
+162 NSELDE

-182 VLRFTQIALG
+182 VLRFTQVALG

-203 WFLFASVLKP
+203 WFLFASVLRP

-219 GIERLKAGDWKTRVH
+219 GIERLKASDWKTRVH
-234 AEGTQEF
+234 AEGTLEF
-241 SEISAGFNEMAS
+241 SEISAGFNALAS
-253 HLDDVYTNLENMVEE
+253 HLDDVYTNLENIVEE

-273 AEKNSHLTTLYGLTA
+273 AEKNAHLTALYGLTS

-294 SMDEMLESFSARVLT
+294 SLEEMLESFTARVLT
-309 LAGAPAVQVCFWNE
+309 LAEAPALQVCFWNE
-323 NRGVFESILQKGL
+323 HRSRFENILQKGL
-336 GESVSKECEN
+336 SEEFSKGC
-346 IPKEF
+346 
-351 REKIFSSP
+351 EKISEDFCQKIFASP
-359 YPIRAGMNRPGEA
+359 YPIRTGVSRSDVKTEIEA
-372 IESDFIQKVIYHI
+372 NFFSQKVIYHI

-393 VFVLFYRVEQTQNRA
+393 VFVLFYRDNVRENRA

-480 DGIRQIKAGV
+480 DGLKQIKAGV

-515 LVKSVLERFERQ
+515 LVQSVLLRFERQ
-527 TRVTT
+527 THVKT
-532 HLTIQNEGSDLT
+532 HLSIKNEGKELT

-555 QEALSNVRKHAHAQ
+555 QEALSNVRKHARAQ

-576 NNENFEMTVMD
+576 NTEQFEMTVMD
-587 DGVGIDPKVL
+587 DGIGIDPKVL
-597 NERKQSHVGL
+597 EERKQSHVGL

-617 NARIEIESDI
+617 KARIEIESEL